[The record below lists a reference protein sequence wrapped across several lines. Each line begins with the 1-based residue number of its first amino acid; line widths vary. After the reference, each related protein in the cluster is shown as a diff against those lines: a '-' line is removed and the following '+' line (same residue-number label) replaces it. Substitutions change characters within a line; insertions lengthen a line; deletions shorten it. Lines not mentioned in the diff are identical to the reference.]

1 MDLEITLEGSRFS
14 GKDCF
19 SFVCHSLNA
28 KTKIAY
34 LKNIDRMRQVMVS
47 SISHDLRTP
56 LNGLMILLRCLDV
69 TPEFNKALS
78 KKFIKPSLHC
88 ADYLLNLI
96 NDILDYTQVN
106 FKEELRV
113 VYQPISLRGVFA
125 EVQGLLQMKASMKK
139 IQLLLEVDPE
149 IPKVFNT
156 DPRRLKQ
163 VLLNLSGNSLKF
175 TFSGF
180 VKIRAKFMPR
190 LG

>member
-1 MDLEITLEGSRFS
+1 MVGEMVIINAAGKLMTLEICLESSRFS

-19 SFVCHSLNA
+19 SFICHSLNS
-28 KTKIAY
+28 KTQIAY

-69 TPEFNKALS
+69 TPQFNKALS

-106 FKEELRV
+106 FQEELRV
-113 VYQPISLRGVFA
+113 VFQAVNLRSVCE
-125 EVQGLLQMKASMKK
+125 EVTGLLEMKASMKK
-139 IQLLLEVDPE
+139 IELILEYDPD
-149 IPKVFNT
+149 IPDDFCT
-156 DPRRLKQ
+156 DPRRLK
-163 VLLNLSGNSLKF
+163 
-175 TFSGF
+175 
-180 VKIRAKFMPR
+180 
-190 LG
+190 